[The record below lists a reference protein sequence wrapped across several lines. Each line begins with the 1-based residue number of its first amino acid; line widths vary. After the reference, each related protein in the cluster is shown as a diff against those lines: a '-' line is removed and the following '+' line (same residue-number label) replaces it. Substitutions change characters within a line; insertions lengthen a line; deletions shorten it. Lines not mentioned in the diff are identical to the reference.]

1 LVSNYN
7 NNITTGISEQ
17 PSSTTSS
24 FASST
29 NGNDGSE
36 AGLNVKENQ
45 EVSNQK
51 ENSKKAS
58 SASRRARLQRE
69 KRMLRQKRRSTG
81 VVSLKDLENDD
92 ESEDNSKED
101 EDLKNETQL
110 NTIQNEFTS
119 NDNSGA
125 IVASFG
131 VNKLSI
137 IEDKK
142 IDQPI
147 NQLNTCSKNLDRN
160 NEAVLK
166 EKLVLCEENIKKLK
180 EKITKMEEDLNEF
193 SDENRNLKRKNK
205 LLEDENKTMLR
216 LIKARGFE

>member
-1 LVSNYN
+1 LK
-7 NNITTGISEQ
+7 
-17 PSSTTSS
+17 
-24 FASST
+24 F
-29 NGNDGSE
+29 
-36 AGLNVKENQ
+36 LNVNFFFI
-45 EVSNQK
+45 
-51 ENSKKAS
+51 
-58 SASRRARLQRE
+58 
-69 KRMLRQKRRSTG
+69 
-81 VVSLKDLENDD
+81 
-92 ESEDNSKED
+92 
-101 EDLKNETQL
+101 L
-110 NTIQNEFTS
+110 NCLICFNNFVFS
-119 NDNSGA
+119 PRA